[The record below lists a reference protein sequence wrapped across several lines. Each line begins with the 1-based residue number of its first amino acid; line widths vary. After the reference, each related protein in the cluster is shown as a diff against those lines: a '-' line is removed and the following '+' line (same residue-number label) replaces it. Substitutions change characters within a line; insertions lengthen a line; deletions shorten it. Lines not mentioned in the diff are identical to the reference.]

1 MILSPD
7 AVEAMHLSE
16 GAQVELL
23 PISGPGIP
31 PPEHRYATR
40 ERALKAFEDTLP
52 LHENTYRELAK

>member
-1 MILSPD
+1 
-7 AVEAMHLSE
+7 MHLSE

>member
-1 MILSPD
+1 
-7 AVEAMHLSE
+7 MHLSE

-23 PISGPGIP
+23 PISGPGIL